1 MSPNPFAA
9 LGLPERPDLDDETV
23 RAAWRAIAAATH
35 PDRADGGDLARY
47 TQASAA
53 YAELRT
59 PWSRSEA
66 YADLVEQGW
75 REGRFDHDDDEPGTA
90 PLSAA
95 PTAPLSAAP
104 TAPLSAAPT
113 APPLRL
119 HPVSPWQLLFALV
132 WLPSRI
138 RRGRPL
144 HLLIRGAIAAGLS
157 LAVLSLIPGQPAVPA
172 DVAAL
177 ITWFVLT
184 GRKDLAPR
192 PERLWEGP

>member
-47 TQASAA
+47 TRASAA

-59 PWSRSEA
+59 PWGRSEA
-66 YADLVEQGW
+66 YADLIEQAGA
-75 REGRFDHDDDEPGTA
+75 GRYDDDPDRDPEDTDPGTA
-90 PLSAA
+90 PLPAVTA
-95 PTAPLSAAP
+95 QAPLH
-104 TAPLSAAPT
+104 
-113 APPLRL
+113 LRR
-119 HPVSPWQLLFALV
+119 VSPWPLLLALA
-132 WLPSRI
+132 WLPSRV

-144 HLLIRGAIAAGLS
+144 RLVVRAGVAAGLS
-157 LAVLSLIPGQPAVPA
+157 LGVLAAIPGQPAAPA
-172 DVAAL
+172 DVVIL

-184 GRKDLAPR
+184 ARRDLAPP
-192 PERLWEGP
+192 PER

>member
-59 PWSRSEA
+59 PWGRSEA
-66 YADLVEQGW
+66 YADLVEQA
-75 REGRFDHDDDEPGTA
+75 RRDGRYDDCPDRDPDGIDPATA
-90 PLSAA
+90 PL
-95 PTAPLSAAP
+95 PTVPAGVAV
-104 TAPLSAAPT
+104 
-113 APPLRL
+113 R
-119 HPVSPWQLLFALV
+119 PVSLRQWLLALA

-138 RRGRPL
+138 SQGRPL
-144 HLLIRGAIAAGLS
+144 LLLIRAALVAGLS
-157 LAVLSLIPGQPAVPA
+157 LAVLALIPGQPAAPA
-172 DVAAL
+172 DVVIL
-177 ITWFVLT
+177 ITWFVRT
-184 GRKDLAPR
+184 GRKNLAPP
-192 PERLWEGP
+192 PER

>member
-1 MSPNPFAA
+1 MSHNPFAA

-47 TQASAA
+47 TQATAA

-66 YADLVEQGW
+66 YADLVGQAW
-75 REGRFDHDDDEPGTA
+75 REGRYDDYSLDPDGTGPGTE
-90 PLSAA
+90 PLPAGPAA
-95 PTAPLSAAP
+95 ALPRRLRSPLE
-104 TAPLSAAPT
+104 PL
-113 APPLRL
+113 L
-119 HPVSPWQLLFALV
+119 ALASV
-132 WLPSRI
+132 PSRI

-144 HLLIRGAIAAGLS
+144 RLLIRAARAAGLS
-157 LAVLSLIPGQPAVPA
+157 LAVLALIPGQPAAPA
-172 DVAAL
+172 DIAIV

-184 GRKDLAPR
+184 GRKDLAPP
-192 PERLWEGP
+192 PER

>member
-1 MSPNPFAA
+1 MIPNPFAA

-66 YADLVEQGW
+66 YADLVEQAW
-75 REGRFDHDDDEPGTA
+75 REGRYDDYPERRPGGADPGTE
-90 PLSAA
+90 PLPAIPAATASA
-95 PTAPLSAAP
+95 S
-104 TAPLSAAPT
+104 
-113 APPLRL
+113 R
-119 HPVSPWQLLFALV
+119 PVSPRQVLLALV

-138 RRGRPL
+138 RCGRPL
-144 HLLIRGAIAAGLS
+144 RLLIRAALAAGLS
-157 LAVLSLIPGQPAVPA
+157 LAVLALIPGQSAAPA
-172 DVAAL
+172 DVA
-177 ITWFVLT
+177 I
-184 GRKDLAPR
+184 
-192 PERLWEGP
+192 